1 MLKNNNLF
9 INSND
14 FASFTDLIYSDRK
27 KYENTQLE
35 EDIEII
41 ELIKDPQFNC
51 VTYKKLIF
59 QIKEG
64 DTVFC
69 NTNQIDNL
77 FFHLKKSKK
86 LNNITL
92 VTHQTDKLI
101 TESVFRKKPKCIKK
115 WFSVNVDYKNN
126 SLIPIPIGIASD
138 FSLKNLTSSDF
149 SNLNEKNYYKDEIN
163 MYINFQTNT
172 NYRERRNLYNQFR
185 EEPWVNFD
193 DPNLDKNVYLEKLR
207 SSSFVLCP
215 WGNGIDTHRFWET
228 LYSGSIPITK
238 KHQTYNCADKLPVL
252 FVEDY
257 KEINFDLLKNFMNNL
272 DSNNFNYELLTKSY
286 WNEII
291 NNTETN
297 LQSELFE
304 EKKYETFLFKQK
316 RNIVRILNYFFKRIK
331 TFINKII
338 RKLNL

>member
-14 FASFTDLIYSDRK
+14 FASFTNLIYSDRK
-27 KYENTQLE
+27 QYENDQFGK
-35 EDIEII
+35 DIEII
-41 ELIKDPQFNC
+41 EIIEDPQFNC

-59 QIKEG
+59 EITEG

-69 NTNQIDNL
+69 NTSQIDNL
-77 FFHLKKSKK
+77 FFHLKKSKN

-101 TESVFRKKPKCIKK
+101 TKSVFRKKPDCIKK
-115 WFSVNVDYKNN
+115 WYSVNVDYQNN
-126 SLIPIPIGIASD
+126 SLIPIPIGIGSD
-138 FSLKNLTSSDF
+138 FSLKNLTSLDF
-149 SNLNEKNYYKDEIN
+149 SKLNEKNYYKNEIN

-172 NYRERRNLYNQFR
+172 NYRERKNLYSQFKK
-185 EEPWVNFD
+185 EPWVNFD
-193 DPNLDKNVYLEKLR
+193 EPNLDKNLYLERLGN
-207 SSSFVLCP
+207 SSFVLCP
-215 WGNGIDTHRFWET
+215 WGNGVDTHRFWET

-238 KHQTYNCADKLPVL
+238 KHQTYSCAERLPVL

-257 KEINFDLLKNFMNNL
+257 KEINFDLLKTFMENF

-286 WNEII
+286 WRQII
-291 NNTETN
+291 TNTEKN
-297 LQSELFE
+297 VKSEKFE

-316 RNIVRILNYFFKRIK
+316 RNMIIVLNYSHKRIL
-331 TFINKII
+331 TFINKVIK
-338 RKLNL
+338 KLNL